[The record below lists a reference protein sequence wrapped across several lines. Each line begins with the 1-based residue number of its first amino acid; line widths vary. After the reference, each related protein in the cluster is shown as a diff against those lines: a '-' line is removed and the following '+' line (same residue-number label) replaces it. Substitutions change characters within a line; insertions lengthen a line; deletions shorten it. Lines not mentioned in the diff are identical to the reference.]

1 MNMLRQAIISYFC
14 LVLFASSCL
23 EDVLSEFILSSLRV
37 GIGVGVGAGRGGA
50 GRGGAGRGGA
60 GQGRAGLGRGRGRG
74 RGSACQARVG

>member
-37 GIGVGVGAGRGGA
+37 GIGVGVGV
-50 GRGGAGRGGA
+50 GAGRGGA
-60 GQGRAGLGRGRGRG
+60 GQGWAGAGVGVGVGAGAVHVRPGWGRTG
-74 RGSACQARVG
+74 